1 MPKGV
6 CNYCHRD
13 TWIGDQGACRL
24 CLEQARMLQ
33 EPGRALDL
41 AGANK
46 HGQQLFFANMR
57 FQRSRTRR
65 LKPANGWKAP
75 GGWGRPGPPPKKL
88 ALTE

>member
-1 MPKGV
+1 
-6 CNYCHRD
+6 
-13 TWIGDQGACRL
+13 
-24 CLEQARMLQ
+24 MLQ
-33 EPGRALDL
+33 ELGRALDL

-65 LKPANGWKAP
+65 LKPANGWKTP

-88 ALTE
+88 ALTEWVQPVLIDGAPDPELCASAPSSRTAS